1 MGREGQQHLD
11 APHSSRGEQRVDEQ
25 RAIDAYEA
33 LLDRLAQLAQ
43 SFGAARDLRAIFRSI
58 YDFAVASTPANGM
71 YISLM
76 EGTLRRAVYACADGR
91 EVDVSQAPPLRIT
104 DSPHGQAIATGRVVI
119 TDDYEAAMVGRRV
132 ISVGDEGEEE
142 RPPRSAIIAP
152 MEVMGRTI
160 GSIEVRSPEVAAFNH
175 GHATAM
181 RMAANFAAVA
191 IENVRLLERELER
204 AEAEAESE
212 KMRSLGQLAAGV
224 AHDFNNSLAAI
235 LGRTQLLLRTTSD
248 ERQRRSLQIIE
259 TASLDAAETVRRIQ
273 TFARRTPTEQLSP
286 VSVSRLVHD
295 AVQLTR
301 TRWED
306 DARAAG
312 VHYEILHIPAAT
324 GGLSDEIAANPSEMR
339 EVLVNLIFNALD
351 AMPGGGRIEIHETV
365 SGGYVDIEVRDTGCG
380 IAPELRERI
389 FEPFF
394 TTKGP
399 QGSGLGLAVSYSI
412 IRRHGGQIE
421 VDSEVGCGTT
431 FRVRFPRAQARSA
444 APRGEKRVALPTR
457 RVLVVED
464 EPTVRDVLV
473 EMLGEL
479 EQQVTAAAGATEA
492 LTHLADGDFDL
503 MITDLAMPE
512 LDGLRLA
519 AEARTLSPRTKV
531 VLATGYG
538 KSAGRRGR
546 AGSGGNDD
554 DTPELPPGVDFVIT
568 KPFRISDLEAAL
580 GALYP
585 EDTNP

>member
-1 MGREGQQHLD
+1 MGREGQHHLET
-11 APHSSRGEQRVDEQ
+11 PHASRREPRADEQ
-25 RAIDAYEA
+25 RAIAAYES

-58 YDFAVASTPANGM
+58 YEFAVASTPANGI
-71 YISLM
+71 YVSLM
-76 EGTLRRAVYACADGR
+76 EGALRRAVYACADGR
-91 EVDVSQAPPLRIT
+91 EIDVSDVPPLRIT

-132 ISVGDEGEEE
+132 ISVGGDAGDE
-142 RPPRSAIIAP
+142 RPPRSAIVAP
-152 MEVMGRTI
+152 MEVMGRTV
-160 GSIEVRSPEVAAFNH
+160 GSIEVRSPELAAFNH

-181 RMAANFAAVA
+181 RMAANLAAVA

-235 LGRTQLLLRTTSD
+235 LGRTQLLLRMTSD

-273 TFARRTPTEQLSP
+273 TFARRAPSEQLSP
-286 VSVSRLVHD
+286 VSVSRLVQD

-312 VHYEILHIPAAT
+312 VHYDILHIPAAT
-324 GGLSDEIAANPSEMR
+324 GGPSDEIEANPSEMR

-351 AMPGGGRIEIHETV
+351 AMPGGGRIEIRESV
-365 SGGYVDIEVRDTGCG
+365 GGGYVGIEVGDTGCG

-399 QGSGLGLAVSYSI
+399 LGSGLGLAVSYSI

-421 VDSEVGCGTT
+421 VDSEVGRGTT
-431 FRVRFPRAQARSA
+431 FRVRFPRAHSRAS
-444 APRGEKRVALPTR
+444 APRSERRVVLPVR

-464 EPTVRDVLV
+464 EPAVRDVLV

-479 EQQVTAAAGATEA
+479 RQEVTAAAGATEA
-492 LTHLADGDFDL
+492 LSHLADGDFDL

-519 AEARTLSPRTKV
+519 AEARTLSPRTKI

-546 AGSGGNDD
+546 AGGDD
-554 DTPELPPGVDFVIT
+554 DAMGLPPGVDFVIT
-568 KPFRISDLEAAL
+568 KPFRISDLETALAAL
-580 GALYP
+580 YL
-585 EDTNP
+585 EDANH